1 MGDDMVKD
9 GFSSVRSKYKDIT
22 LKLIALGKTISTM
35 ESCTAGQ
42 IVSLLTDT
50 EGSSLVVLG
59 SLVTYSNEI
68 KVLGGVESSV
78 ISRFGVYSKETASAM
93 AQSIRSRLGSDIGVG
108 VTGSFANKD
117 PNNPDSVPGEV
128 FFAISTSEETQVFR
142 ITVPSLGS
150 RFEYKMHVADVIAD
164 RLLDIL

>member
-1 MGDDMVKD
+1 MVKD
-9 GFSSVRSKYKDIT
+9 GFSAVRNKYKDIT

-50 EGSSLVVLG
+50 EGSSAVVLG
-59 SLVTYSNEI
+59 GLVTYSNAI
-68 KVLGGVESSV
+68 KVLGGVNSDV
-78 ISRFGVYSKETASAM
+78 ISRFGVYSKETAIAM

-117 PNNPDSVPGEV
+117 PNNADSVPGEV
-128 FFAISTSEETQVFR
+128 FFAIATSDGTQVFQLN
-142 ITVPSLGS
+142 IPLLDS

-164 RLLDIL
+164 RLLETL